1 MATRL
6 VDALRGAL
14 PTFCRTTLALW
25 AALSAALPTTFA
37 RPAVAQQSA
46 TAVEPATTVEGI
58 TEYRLGNGL
67 RALLFPDPSKPQI
80 TVNITYLV
88 GSRHEGYG
96 ETGMAHLLEHLLFRG
111 STNHP
116 DIDQEL
122 NERGAQPNGTTWYDR
137 TNYFE
142 IFPASADN
150 LEWALDLEADRMVNS
165 FVRSEDLESEMTVVR
180 NEMESGENDP
190 FGILVERT
198 MSTAYLW
205 HNYGKSTIGARS
217 DVENVP
223 IERLRAF
230 YRKYYQPDNA
240 VLVVAG
246 NFEADPA
253 LELIVEKFGAIPR
266 PERTDSDILYPTYT
280 DEPTQDGERMV
291 TLRRV
296 GELQYVTT
304 MYHVP
309 PGSHPEYA
317 AVQVLSFALG
327 DNPSGRLYK
336 ALVEP
341 RLATNASARTYQL
354 REASPLL
361 LSATVDRDED
371 LQGVLATMSTVVEEV
386 ATGAAPVTSEE
397 VERAK
402 TSILT
407 RIAQSFNSSA
417 GIALQLSEW
426 ASMGDW
432 RLFFLHRD
440 RIEAVTVDDVS
451 RVAAAYL
458 KPSNRT
464 VGLFYPTAEP
474 DRAEIPDVPD
484 VADMVEG
491 YQGREAVAEG
501 EAFDPSPTNI
511 ESRTVRYALPN
522 GLRVALLPKET
533 RGDLAMIRLRLSFG
547 DEQALMG
554 RSAAADLAGSMLMR
568 GTERRTRQEIQDE
581 LDRLQATGG
590 VSGGPIIG
598 QGQFQTVHRS
608 IADVIRLMAEIV
620 REPAFPE
627 SEFELLKEQSLASIA
642 QSRTEPD
649 ALASVALARH
659 MSNWPPGHPN
669 HTETFAESEAQIE
682 AATLQDVRA
691 FHTDFYGPQSGNIV
705 VVGDFD
711 EAEVRRVIDEAFAD
725 WQSPHPFQR
734 VATPFYDPPAE
745 RIEIETPDKANAFFF
760 AQQNLRLSD
769 THPDYPALLMGGYI
783 LGGGVLNSRL
793 ATRIRT
799 QDGLSYGVAGSVS
812 GHPVD
817 PMGQLFA
824 YAIYAPEN
832 AEALEAAF
840 VEEVE
845 RAVRDGFTEDEL
857 RTAKQGWLEGRQLSR
872 AQDSSLSAA
881 LSQGLYF
888 DRTLVH
894 DAELEDRVAALTLPE
909 VNRAFRTW
917 IDLSKTTF
925 VKAGDFGGS

>member
-1 MATRL
+1 MATRFVVAPAARVRNFGRSAL
-6 VDALRGAL
+6 VLL
-14 PTFCRTTLALW
+14 
-25 AALSAALPTTFA
+25 AALSAPLPATLA
-37 RPAVAQQSA
+37 RPAAAQQSA
-46 TAVEPATTVEGI
+46 TSLEPVTTVEGI
-58 TEYRLGNGL
+58 TEYRLDNGL
-67 RALLFPDPSKPQI
+67 RVLLFPDPSKPQI

-116 DIDQEL
+116 DIDREL
-122 NERGAQPNGTTWYDR
+122 NERGAQPNGSTWYDR

-142 IFPASADN
+142 IFPASEDN
-150 LEWALDLEADRMVNS
+150 LEWALDLEADRMINS
-165 FVRSEDLESEMTVVR
+165 FVRAEDLASEMTVVR
-180 NEMESGENDP
+180 NEMESNENNASR
-190 FGILVERT
+190 ILVERT

-230 YRKYYQPDNA
+230 YEKYYQPDNA
-240 VLVVAG
+240 VLIVAG
-246 NFEADPA
+246 NFDPDLA
-253 LELIVEKFGAIPR
+253 LDLVVEKFGAIPR
-266 PERTDSDILYPTYT
+266 PERTGSDILYPTYT
-280 DEPTQDGERMV
+280 DEPTQDGERTV
-291 TLRRV
+291 TLRRA
-296 GELQYVTT
+296 GELQYLTT

-309 PGSHPEYA
+309 PGSHPDYA
-317 AVQVLSFALG
+317 PVEILSFILG
-327 DNPSGRLYK
+327 DNPSGRLYR
-336 ALVEP
+336 ALVET
-341 RLATNASARTYQL
+341 RRASRTSATAYQL
-354 REASPLL
+354 HEASPLL

-371 LQGVLATMSTVVEEV
+371 LLAVLATMNQVAEEV

-397 VERAK
+397 VERAR

-426 ASMGDW
+426 AAMGDW

-440 RIEAVTVDDVS
+440 RIEAATAEDVS
-451 RVAAAYL
+451 RVASAYL

-464 VGLFYPTAEP
+464 VGLFYPTSEP

-484 VADMVEG
+484 VAAMVDG

-511 ESRTVRYALPN
+511 EARTVRYTLPN
-522 GLRVALLPKET
+522 GMEVALLPKQT
-533 RGDLAMIRLRLSFG
+533 RGDLAIVRMRLSFG
-547 DEQALMG
+547 NERALMG
-554 RSAAADLAGSMLMR
+554 RSTAADMTGSMLMR
-568 GTERRTRQEIQDE
+568 GTEQRTRQQIEDE
-581 LDRLQATGG
+581 LDRLQASGS
-590 VSGGPIIG
+590 VSGGPIIA

-608 IADVIRLMAEIV
+608 VADVIRLMAEVV

-669 HTETFAESEAQIE
+669 YTETFDEAE
-682 AATLQDVRA
+682 AAIRATTLDDVRA
-691 FHTDFYGPQSGNIV
+691 FHADFYGPQSGNIV

-711 EAEVRRVIDEAFAD
+711 EAEIRRVINEAFAD
-725 WQSPHPFQR
+725 WQSPHPFAR
-734 VATPFYDPPAE
+734 VATPFYEPPGE
-745 RIEIETPDKANAFFF
+745 RIQIETPDKANAFFF

-769 THPDYPALLMGGYI
+769 THPDYPALLVGGYI
-783 LGGGVLNSRL
+783 LGGGMLNSRL
-793 ATRIRT
+793 ARRIRT
-799 QDGLSYGVAGSVS
+799 QEGLSYGVAGDLS

-817 PMGQLFA
+817 PVGQLFA

-845 RAVRDGFTEDEL
+845 RAVRDGFTDDEL

-894 DAELEDRVAALTLPE
+894 DAELEDRVAALTIGE

-917 IDLSKTTF
+917 IDLSKMTF